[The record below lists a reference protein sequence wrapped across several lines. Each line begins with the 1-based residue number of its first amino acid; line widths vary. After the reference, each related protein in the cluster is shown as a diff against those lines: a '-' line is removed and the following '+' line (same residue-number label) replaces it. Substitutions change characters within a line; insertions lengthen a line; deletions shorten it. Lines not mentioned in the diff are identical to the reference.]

1 MNNQS
6 VASKDCD
13 SGSRSKKVAI
23 FSPYAT
29 VAPHFETELEIA
41 QRHYDR
47 GDSVDYISC
56 TRELANCDFNRNRD
70 ASACA
75 DCIGRRQHGLSLLSE
90 PTRTQPFQILDP
102 QTETPEFENLEQLKQ
117 HRIEN
122 FDIGYAVL
130 SSLVSFCR
138 DPEPDLQTHRDLI
151 VRTYQSALATYQ
163 HTLRYIERKSPDL
176 VYVFNGRFAAMRA
189 ILRACQSKGV
199 ECHLHERGCDQFHFD
214 LFPNHLPHDIK
225 GIDAAIQA
233 SWKAADPTQR
243 EKKGASW
250 FHDRV
255 NRVERN
261 WQSFVKDQ
269 QIGTLPL
276 NWDPNYHN
284 VAIFCSSD
292 DEFVAIGDAWSNKLY
307 TNQLS
312 AIQQLVD
319 SFDSDDS
326 VRLYVRMHPNLAN
339 AENKTKQQ
347 MLELDSPNLT
357 IIAPTDPCD
366 TYQLMRAADVVVTF
380 GSSVGI
386 EAVFWNKP
394 SVLLGPCM
402 YQHLPGTIQPKN
414 HEEAVE
420 QIGCRY
426 LKPQDRIGAL
436 KYGHWFQTHGIEFNY
451 FEPETLFHG
460 RFKGQVV
467 YAKPG
472 KRTLTQTL
480 RLRAGRFI
488 KALVDRDESTDR
500 AA

>member
-1 MNNQS
+1 M
-6 VASKDCD
+6 CI
-13 SGSRSKKVAI
+13 R
-23 FSPYAT
+23 
-29 VAPHFETELEIA
+29 
-41 QRHYDR
+41 DR
-47 GDSVDYISC
+47 
-56 TRELANCDFNRNRD
+56 
-70 ASACA
+70 
-75 DCIGRRQHGLSLLSE
+75 
-90 PTRTQPFQILDP
+90 
-102 QTETPEFENLEQLKQ
+102 
-117 HRIEN
+117 
-122 FDIGYAVL
+122 
-130 SSLVSFCR
+130 
-138 DPEPDLQTHRDLI
+138 
-151 VRTYQSALATYQ
+151 
-163 HTLRYIERKSPDL
+163 
-176 VYVFNGRFAAMRA
+176 
-189 ILRACQSKGV
+189 
-199 ECHLHERGCDQFHFD
+199 
-214 LFPNHLPHDIK
+214 
-225 GIDAAIQA
+225 
-233 SWKAADPTQR
+233 
-243 EKKGASW
+243 
-250 FHDRV
+250 
-255 NRVERN
+255 
-261 WQSFVKDQ
+261 
-269 QIGTLPL
+269 
-276 NWDPNYHN
+276 
-284 VAIFCSSD
+284 
-292 DEFVAIGDAWSNKLY
+292 
-307 TNQLS
+307 
-312 AIQQLVD
+312 
-319 SFDSDDS
+319 
-326 VRLYVRMHPNLAN
+326 YVRMHPNLAN